1 MRPFVLLLALPV
13 LACSSERGGT
23 VTPLPVDFALTLEV
37 VTSGVSRPLYL
48 TAPAGDGRLF
58 IVSQAGQVRIVQND
72 QLLPSPFLD
81 ISAKITSGGERGLLS
96 LAFHP
101 RYATN
106 GFFYVNYTDR
116 SGDTVVERYQVSS
129 DANRADPASAK
140 QILFVKQPFANHNG
154 GHLLFGVDGMLYVGM
169 GDGGSGGDPQGN
181 GQNKATLLGKLLRLD
196 VDRGD
201 PYAVPSDNPFVGQ
214 AGARGELWAT
224 GLRNPWRFWFDRTDK
239 LLYIGDV
246 GQNATEEVDVMP
258 VATAGV
264 NYGWN
269 RMEGEECYGSSSC
282 DRAGLTLPAL
292 TYPHVGGA
300 CSITG
305 GIVYRGQKIPEIR
318 GHYFYADYCA
328 GWVKSFQ
335 YANGRASEPLTWDVA
350 SGGSVVSFGE
360 DGAGE
365 MYLISGSGA
374 VYRFARKT

>member
-72 QLLPSPFLD
+72 QLLPTPFLD

-116 SGDTVVERYQVSS
+116 NGDTVVERYQVSS

-140 QILFVKQPFANHNG
+140 QIPFVKQPFANHNG

-201 PYAVPSDNPFVGQ
+201 PY
-214 AGARGELWAT
+214 
-224 GLRNPWRFWFDRTDK
+224 
-239 LLYIGDV
+239 
-246 GQNATEEVDVMP
+246 
-258 VATAGV
+258 
-264 NYGWN
+264 
-269 RMEGEECYGSSSC
+269 
-282 DRAGLTLPAL
+282 
-292 TYPHVGGA
+292 
-300 CSITG
+300 
-305 GIVYRGQKIPEIR
+305 
-318 GHYFYADYCA
+318 YCA

-374 VYRFARKT
+374 VYRFARNT